1 MKLSRL
7 AVSAYVGFV
16 FLSGI
21 LIGGAGYCLY
31 EAHGVSANA
40 RTREEIRHAYLDEMH
55 SRLKLNQVQVKQ
67 LTIIVDD
74 IANRFDQL
82 RNKVHEQVWDE
93 MRRDRQRIHA
103 GQVEEINAI
112 LNPDQKAEYQKMREE
127 RQRRRKEKEAGQ
139 GGSLK

>member
-7 AVSAYVGFV
+7 AVSVYVGFV
-16 FLSGI
+16 FLGGI
-21 LIGGAGYCLY
+21 LIGCVVYHLY
-31 EAHGVSANA
+31 AVHNVSANI
-40 RTREEIRHAYLDEMH
+40 RTREEIRHSYVSEMH
-55 SRLKLNQVQVKQ
+55 ARLKLNQDQVKQ
-67 LTIIVDD
+67 LIIILDD

-82 RNKVHEQVWDE
+82 RNKVDAQVWEE

-127 RQRRRKEKEAGQ
+127 RQRRRKEKEGGQ